1 MLPQDVLK
9 KDAQKLMGCW
19 REDGYRDNEFLR
31 AYMIPVI
38 ADLGALIAKHA
49 ARMAADSGQD
59 CAFQLDRFGELIIWQ
74 LCEYLTQSGCEGE
87 FMEHSA
93 HVYQIDER
101 HARDWFDW
109 PPSPAESEA

>member
-19 REDGYRDNEFLR
+19 RDDDYRDNEFLR

-59 CAFQLDRFGELIIWQ
+59 CAFQLDRWQELIVWQ
-74 LCEYLTQSGCEGE
+74 VAEFLCQAGIEGE
-87 FMEHSA
+87 SRESSVHFH
-93 HVYQIDER
+93 QIDER
-101 HARDWFDW
+101 HASDFFDW
-109 PPSPAESEA
+109 PPAPESEA